1 MDATNSINKFNED
14 FNRYISSVR
23 NNSYLFEV
31 NKCCGYCEISPIN
44 KSATCADLYK
54 SIISQFYLR
63 PENQIRVYAVALDAS
78 GNKLFIQNNDKS
90 IKDLIMEN
98 NNYFKPIYPLPAD
111 VVYKVIFDDGSPC
124 QCSTFSPVIN
134 G

>member
-1 MDATNSINKFNED
+1 MDANNSINKFNED

-23 NNSYLFEV
+23 SNSYLFEV

-63 PENQIRVYAVALDAS
+63 PENQIRVYAVALDLS
-78 GNKLFIQNNDKS
+78 GNRLFIQNNDKS

-98 NNYFKPIYPLPAD
+98 NNYFKPIYPLPVD
-111 VVYKVIFDDGSPC
+111 VVYKLIFDDCSQCPC
-124 QCSTFSPVIN
+124 LTFASTVN

>member
-1 MDATNSINKFNED
+1 MNANNSISKFNSD
-14 FNRYISSVR
+14 FDRYISSVR

-31 NKCCGYCEISPIN
+31 NKCCGYCELSPIN

-54 SIISQFYLR
+54 NVISQFYLR
-63 PENQIRVYAVALDAS
+63 PENQIRVYAVTLDVS
-78 GNKLFIQNNDKS
+78 GNRLFIQNNDKS
-90 IKDLIMEN
+90 IKDLIIEN

-111 VVYKVIFDDGSPC
+111 VVYKLIFDDGSPC
-124 QCSTFSPVIN
+124 SCSTFIPLIN